1 MKKKQIK
8 NITNRL
14 LEGSDNM
21 CNSESEKRTYY
32 QGARKLVHA
41 LFMNRLINNDDWE
54 LMNAPINKE
63 IDKILDAL

>member
-1 MKKKQIK
+1 MTEEQIK

-14 LEGSDNM
+14 SEGCGNM

-41 LFMNRLINNDDWE
+41 LNMIELINMEDAKLIDV
-54 LMNAPINKE
+54 PINKE
-63 IDKILDAL
+63 IDKLLDAL